1 MVDDSSSKPM
11 RERDPREVLLLEL
24 ERCTYDIQKWR
35 IAVGNRYSNAEA
47 YLTQADRT
55 FFKKVEDTLLEVEK
69 AGTNRLAVAL
79 KQIPIWREFLEGVR
93 GIGPKMG
100 ALLIAETHIENCHTV
115 SKLWAWWGVAVV
127 DGKAAARKVG
137 EKATF
142 SPFRKA
148 KLVKVCAES
157 LLIKKSS
164 PYYERYVEYK
174 HRKETQLV
182 SPCMCCKG
190 SGKAKR
196 MNEQTKQKEEVPCWN
211 CGGTG
216 GPAPWGT
223 TPEHRHRAALRY
235 MVKMFLIDFWRKWR
249 ELEGLPVPATYG
261 EAYQPELHPRGQ
273 GGSVALAGAR

>member
-1 MVDDSSSKPM
+1 MTETTEG
-11 RERDPREVLLLEL
+11 RIRDPREVLLLEL
-24 ERCTYDIQKWR
+24 ERCVYDVQKWR
-35 IAVGNRYSNAEA
+35 IAVGNRYGNAEA
-47 YLTQADRT
+47 LLTAQDREY
-55 FFKKVEDTLLEVEK
+55 FKRVEDTLLDVEK

-79 KQIPIWREFLEGVR
+79 KTIPIWEQFLKGVK

-115 SKLWAWWGVAVV
+115 SKLWAWWGVHVV
-127 DGKAAARKVG
+127 DGHAARRVAG
-137 EKATF
+137 EKANF

-157 LLIKKSS
+157 MLKKKSP

-190 SGKAKR
+190 AGVAKR
-196 MNEQTKQKEEVPCWN
+196 MNDETNKKEEVQCWN

-216 GPAPWGT
+216 GPAPWGM

-235 MVKMFLIDFWRKWR
+235 MVKLFLIDFWRTWR
-249 ELEGLPVPATYG
+249 ELEGLSVPATYG
-261 EAYQPELHPRGQ
+261 ETYQKELHPHGQ
-273 GGSVALAGAR
+273 GGAVTLGAQP

>member
-1 MVDDSSSKPM
+1 MEEKLV

-24 ERCTYDIQKWR
+24 ERCVYDVQKWR
-35 IAVGNRYSNAEA
+35 IAVGNRYGNAEA
-47 YLTQADRT
+47 LLTEQDRAY
-55 FFKKVEDTLLEVEK
+55 FKRVEDTLVEVEK
-69 AGTNRLAVAL
+69 AGTNRLAAAL
-79 KQIPIWREFLEGVR
+79 KTIPIWEQFLKGVK

-100 ALLIAETHIENCHTV
+100 ALLVAETHIEQCHTV
-115 SKLWAWWGVAVV
+115 SKLWAWWGVHVVV
-127 DGKAAARKVG
+127 DAATGEGHAARRIAG
-137 EKATF
+137 QKANF

-157 LLIKKSS
+157 MLKKKSP
-164 PYYERYVEYK
+164 PYYDRYVEYK

-182 SPCMCCKG
+182 SPCMCCRG
-190 SGKAKR
+190 VGVATR
-196 MNEQTKQKEEVPCWN
+196 MNDEIGKKEAVQCWN

-249 ELEGLPVPATYG
+249 ELEGLPVPETYG
-261 EAYQPELHPRGQ
+261 ETYQKDLHPRGQ
-273 GGSVALAGAR
+273 GGRIGYP